1 MTNKAMKAARADVR
15 GHEIPSRQRGQS
27 GRNINGKR
35 AMFTQRHGRL
45 RYRGVTRR
53 RDTQVM
59 PGHPLAGLWPTGDR
73 GMRRSHRPKARA
85 YAALRIEAENMAWID
100 EMYGRDL

>member
-59 PGHPLAGLWPTGDR
+59 PGHPLAGLYSR
-73 GMRRSHRPKARA
+73 
-85 YAALRIEAENMAWID
+85 WID
-100 EMYGRDL
+100 ATRSSRPSVRALAHSKLAGVPTYPIVDEIMWMDL